1 MQHNKELLVATW
13 ESEPAFPHTHTRR
26 SPSPGVKCEDTL
38 SSPCTR
44 HMTAES
50 PRLGGR
56 VGSPGRPQILEL
68 IEERRRVG
76 GWSSVV
82 LFCNQMVVK
91 LPPPPPI
98 PPPSLLFTVNDSSA
112 DEAVSGAAGQKHH
125 GEKGLC
131 NWTRRHFFSHVS
143 ARRRNVQKY
152 RSHI

>member
-1 MQHNKELLVATW
+1 
-13 ESEPAFPHTHTRR
+13 
-26 SPSPGVKCEDTL
+26 
-38 SSPCTR
+38 
-44 HMTAES
+44 MTAES

-76 GWSSVV
+76 GWSSVA

-131 NWTRRHFFSHVS
+131 NWTRRHFFFPCFCEKEKCAEVSLSHLRHETEISGDS
-143 ARRRNVQKY
+143 AFPLN
-152 RSHI
+152 